1 MVGGVLRA
9 LFCFAVVVAA
19 QRHRHVAHLA
29 RDFAFC
35 VSEINVR
42 DAFRTV
48 KFAPEETAGEAAARV
63 FAAAGADALD
73 ERIRP
78 IAAFLE
84 HRASLVLMERSE
96 FRFALRSSQRV
107 GAPGFVTSQAC
118 DERAVDGDPGAI
130 LDRHGAWV
138 MLDLNHFNADRASD
152 WAFYFGDRPAAA
164 AALGCAATRPLDDAA
179 LGAVARHAA
188 QALLP
193 GAALQ
198 FAVDAPRARRR
209 RSGRG
214 LSPDR
219 DHGVDALD
227 DGPAPRSVFD
237 APRRAPGRAALP
249 HLDAVLI
256 LNLARRPDRWRA
268 MRMLAAAGFGG
279 DVRRVD
285 AVDGAALDVSDAA
298 VASIFN
304 LTRWRYGAGARNAH
318 QDHGYRPR
326 VIGCALSHLAAWK
339 AVAPAAD
346 DHAMHLVLEDDAV
359 FVDDFAAKWAS
370 LAPHL
375 AADYSWNL
383 LHLGVLDDRDL
394 YDDARSRSTA
404 ASSGSPRGAVLR
416 RGRLRSRVRAA
427 HGALVSTRPGIQQ
440 AVDWWIAEKFDE
452 LVAYKA
458 SPQLAASPA
467 GDGRDSDNNEF
478 YDQDRLLLDEG
489 AGAADFDGFALSAP
503 RPGDRVPA
511 GAALEANQFRLPG
524 SALAAPAWY
533 ALNATIADDAGAV
546 LASAAVAFEA
556 RDPSL
561 PEAFTMPP
569 PLSRAA
575 SAALVPVEISVDGAA
590 AAVDCRGRPDLFACV
605 QAFCEL
611 HRIEPL
617 VDCVAPLVA
626 TLHAQVAV

>member
-96 FRFALRSSQRV
+96 FRFALRSSPSR
-107 GAPGFVTSQAC
+107 
-118 DERAVDGDPGAI
+118 
-130 LDRHGAWV
+130 
-138 MLDLNHFNADRASD
+138 
-152 WAFYFGDRPAAA
+152 
-164 AALGCAATRPLDDAA
+164 
-179 LGAVARHAA
+179 
-188 QALLP
+188 
-193 GAALQ
+193 
-198 FAVDAPRARRR
+198 RARQ
-209 RSGRG
+209 RSSSR

-237 APRRAPGRAALP
+237 VELPAYAEEIRREAACAGGAPTVVAAEGFKARARGALARRAARPLP

-268 MRMLAAAGFGG
+268 MRDKLAAAGFGRRRVRRASTPSTARARRVG
-279 DVRRVD
+279 RGRRVD
-285 AVDGAALDVSDAA
+285 LQPDALALRRRREERA
-298 VASIFN
+298 PGPRLPA
-304 LTRWRYGAGARNAH
+304 
-318 QDHGYRPR
+318 R
-326 VIGCALSHLAAWK
+326 VIGCAALSHLAAWK
-339 AVAPAAD
+339 AVAAAAD

-375 AADYSWNL
+375 AADYPGIS
-383 LHLGVLDDRDL
+383 
-394 YDDARSRSTA
+394 SIS
-404 ASSGSPRGAVLR
+404 ASSTTGTSTTTPLAEYGGVKRFSARQRSYGAGAFAYVLR
-416 RGRLRSRVRAA
+416 PRTARWLLDAA
-427 HGALVSTRPGIQQ
+427 RRGIQQ
-440 AVDWWIAEKFDE
+440 AVDWWIVEKFDE

-489 AGAADFDGFALSAP
+489 AGAADFDGRALRA

-511 GAALEANQFRLPG
+511 GAALE
-524 SALAAPAWY
+524 
-533 ALNATIADDAGAV
+533 
-546 LASAAVAFEA
+546 
-556 RDPSL
+556 
-561 PEAFTMPP
+561 
-569 PLSRAA
+569 
-575 SAALVPVEISVDGAA
+575 
-590 AAVDCRGRPDLFACV
+590 
-605 QAFCEL
+605 
-611 HRIEPL
+611 
-617 VDCVAPLVA
+617 
-626 TLHAQVAV
+626 VAV

>member
-1 MVGGVLRA
+1 MMGAFRA
-9 LFCFAVVVAA
+9 LYCFAVVVAA
-19 QRHRHVAHLA
+19 QRHRHVANLA

-96 FRFALRSSQRV
+96 FRFA
-107 GAPGFVTSQAC
+107 
-118 DERAVDGDPGAI
+118 
-130 LDRHGAWV
+130 
-138 MLDLNHFNADRASD
+138 
-152 WAFYFGDRPAAA
+152 
-164 AALGCAATRPLDDAA
+164 
-179 LGAVARHAA
+179 
-188 QALLP
+188 
-193 GAALQ
+193 
-198 FAVDAPRARRR
+198 FAVDAPRAARRALR
-209 RSGRG
+209 AAG

-237 APRRAPGRAALP
+237 VELPAYAEEIRREAACAGGAPTVVVEGFKAPRGAPGRAALP

-268 MRMLAAAGFGG
+268 MRDKLAAAGFGG

-326 VIGCALSHLAAWK
+326 VIGCA
-339 AVAPAAD
+339 
-346 DHAMHLVLEDDAV
+346 
-359 FVDDFAAKWAS
+359 WAS

-375 AADYSWNL
+375 AADYSWDL

-394 YDDARSRSTA
+394 YDDAPLAEYGGVKRFSARQRSY
-404 ASSGSPRGAVLR
+404 GAGAFAYVLR
-416 RGRLRSRVRAA
+416 PRTARWLLDAA
-427 HGALVSTRPGIQQ
+427 RDRGIQQ
-440 AVDWWIAEKFDE
+440 AVDWWIVEKFDE

-511 GAALEANQFRLPG
+511 GAALEVRAELAVVGDAKNFFLRHQLMRVCYRLRRLVAGAPAADVAGPDCVGVGKANQFRLPG

-556 RDPSL
+556 RDPAV
-561 PEAFTMPP
+561 PETFTMPP
-569 PLSRAA
+569 PLSPAA